1 MVFMTR
7 VADQAERYKDM
18 VDFLEAVIDAKD
30 EDLNTEE
37 RNLFSVGFKNYISSV
52 RTAWRTITALRSI
65 CLFCLD
71 NFQKQRKECQG

>member
-1 MVFMTR
+1 MVFMAR

-37 RNLFSVGFKNYISSV
+37 RISSLLDS
-52 RTAWRTITALRSI
+52 RTT
-65 CLFCLD
+65 
-71 NFQKQRKECQG
+71 